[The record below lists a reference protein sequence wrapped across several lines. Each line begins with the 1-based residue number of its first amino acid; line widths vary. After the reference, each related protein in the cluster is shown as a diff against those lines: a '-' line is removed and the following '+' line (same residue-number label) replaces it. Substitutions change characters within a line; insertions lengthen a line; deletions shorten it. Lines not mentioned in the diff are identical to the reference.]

1 MSILGDVYTV
11 DNTLTGNPSITDL
24 DSLSVN
30 ELTANFIN
38 TVAGSKILNLANSTS
53 DLQDQIDALI
63 VGVGTAY
70 YGAWYDTTTQTN
82 ANTSTG
88 NLITFNSEDS
98 AIGIE
103 QDSTDKSK
111 FTFLHAGTY
120 SINFSLQVVKT
131 DSGTDYFDAFIL
143 LNGVK
148 LDNSRGQQRMSGNN
162 DAIITGWSFFYTAA
176 VNDYIQ
182 LKWYSTDAQMELQ
195 TLSATSVVPLSPS
208 AAININQ
215 LTALDI
221 APAPVISIG
230 TTTTLASGSSAT
242 VTDTGT
248 AENPIFN
255 FGIPQGIAGNA
266 GVTPNVTVGSTSTLS
281 AGSSATVT
289 RTGTTANPIFSFGI
303 PQGIAGITPN
313 VTVGSTTTLSAG
325 SNALVVRTGTDA
337 NPVFSFSI
345 PQGSQGIQGI
355 AGITW
360 KGIWSSA
367 TLYAI
372 GDAVSYFGTSF
383 ICISP
388 AQGDGQSPVLSFF
401 PPTNGNGYWQVL
413 SDKGSQGQQGN
424 KGDQGDE
431 GDKGNTGDKGD
442 KGDTG
447 PAGGLDP
454 LSAATLA
461 AVVLDAAVVTA
472 KTINIAIP
480 PATIL
485 GLTTFGGATI
495 FTGAVT
501 VGTPLTPAPFTAV
514 GVTAITGA
522 TTITGETTI
531 NGPVTMSATLTVAA
545 GISGIQVSTNYLYPL
560 TGDTIQLTGVLEVL
574 GSVNPYTVN
583 TRNLIV
589 KNNTETYN
597 ILEINPTTRVS
608 TWKDGAGVNRF
619 IIGTRPEVGGTEAD
633 NYFTCIA
640 DNIIL
645 GDITNTTAI
654 TINAPTVTIGNE
666 GTLLLIGNICEDI
679 FIGNNSFGEV
689 TFGTV
694 VVGFRSDNVEIGNN
708 AVVIDIGAESTDLSI
723 GLEAT
728 NVSLGTDAE
737 TINIG
742 LHEIAAI
749 SSTINIGKNETTSA
763 TPNTINIGTGTAYS
777 NINIGS
783 ATDANSYTTINGA
796 VEFTGE
802 VAFQAGG
809 GPLVLPDFINQMVG
823 RIL

>member
-11 DNTLTGNPSITDL
+11 DNTLTGNPSTTDL
-24 DSLSVN
+24 DSLYVN

-53 DLQDQIDALI
+53 DLQDQIDALVAGGAGSSPI
-63 VGVGTAY
+63 VTV
-70 YGAWYDTTTQTN
+70 
-82 ANTSTG
+82 
-88 NLITFNSEDS
+88 
-98 AIGIE
+98 
-103 QDSTDKSK
+103 
-111 FTFLHAGTY
+111 
-120 SINFSLQVVKT
+120 
-131 DSGTDYFDAFIL
+131 
-143 LNGVK
+143 
-148 LDNSRGQQRMSGNN
+148 
-162 DAIITGWSFFYTAA
+162 
-176 VNDYIQ
+176 
-182 LKWYSTDAQMELQ
+182 
-195 TLSATSVVPLSPS
+195 
-208 AAININQ
+208 
-215 LTALDI
+215 
-221 APAPVISIG
+221 G
-230 TTTTLASGSSAT
+230 TTTTLA
-242 VTDTGT
+242 
-248 AENPIFN
+248 
-255 FGIPQGIAGNA
+255 
-266 GVTPNVTVGSTSTLS
+266 

-289 RTGTTANPIFSFGI
+289 QTGSQLNPVLNFGI
-303 PQGIAGITPN
+303 PQGSQGVAGITPN
-313 VTVGSTTTLSAG
+313 VTVGSTTTLAAGSSATVVRTGTTASPIFSFGIPQGIAGTTPNITIGSTTTLPAG

-360 KGIWSSA
+360 KGIWSEV

-388 AQGDGQSPVLSFF
+388 AQGSGQNPVLSFY
-401 PPTNGNGYWQVL
+401 PPTSGNGYWQVL

-454 LSAATLA
+454 VSALA
-461 AVVLDAAVVTA
+461 LAGVIADAAVITA

-501 VGTPLTPAPFTAV
+501 VGTPLTPAPFTAI
-514 GVTAITGA
+514 GITTITGA
-522 TTITGETTI
+522 TTI
-531 NGPVTMSATLTVAA
+531 NGTVTMSSTLTVAA
-545 GISGIQVSTNYLYPL
+545 GITGIQLSTDYLYPL
-560 TGDTIQLTGVLEVL
+560 TGDTIQLTGVLQVL

-589 KNNTETYN
+589 KNHTETYN
-597 ILEINPTTRVS
+597 ILEINPTDRTSV
-608 TWKDGAGVNRF
+608 WKDGAGVNRF

-654 TINAPTVTIGNE
+654 TINAPTITIGNE
-666 GTLLLIGNICEDI
+666 GTLLLIGNTCEDI

-694 VVGFRSDNVEIGNN
+694 VLGFRSTNVEIGNN
-708 AVVIDIGAESTDLSI
+708 TVVVDIGAESTDLSI
-723 GLEAT
+723 GLEAI

-742 LHEIAAI
+742 LHETAAI
-749 SSTINIGKNETTSA
+749 SSTINIGKNETTTA

-783 ATDANSYTTINGA
+783 ATDENALTTINGA
-796 VEFTGE
+796 VLFTGA

-809 GPLVLPDFINQMVG
+809 DPITLPDFINQMSG